1 MEATQLNTSIETM
14 VETFDLEARD
24 LRDFFRFLRSDEKR
38 GEDEDA
44 HYNRIRV
51 LEILDNLANLK
62 PHLVKVLG
70 ADEVEAMYYSA
81 DVNEIADYVGNG
93 NFDWTPTED
102 EFFVQ

>member
-1 MEATQLNTSIETM
+1 MKATHLNTSIETM
-14 VETFDLEARD
+14 VETFGLGARD
-24 LRDFFRFLRSDEKR
+24 LRDFFRFLRSAEER
-38 GEDEDA
+38 GEDV
-44 HYNRIRV
+44 HYDRIRV
-51 LEILDNLANLK
+51 MEILDNLVNLK

-70 ADEVEAMYYSA
+70 ADKVEAMYYST